1 MIKVHR
7 IFRIIILGLFLVLL
21 STFSGNGNE
30 ALVEELKELNKLYQE
45 GVLTKEEFSKSK
57 AKVLSLNKQSQK
69 NKKAKKKEL
78 TQTQQVAKKKDKKTK
93 MKDVVA
99 LGTYQ
104 EFNSYPED
112 MLKQFGIACKIMMC
126 RSKKAGQKVYSLF
139 VQHGPSYHE
148 RHPGAIIHGMAWFE
162 IMYLGKLKENKRTI
176 ERYLKE
182 GSDNKT
188 NSGKKLRF
196 TSGSKKLRSLIKMNK
211 ARKKMREALGLS
223 LNDDLAKVLKRHWL
237 LGDFLNNDKLKVKK
251 AKLDSSIKKRKKL
264 LAKYQTAI
272 KKYKEKL
279 AEGKEEG

>member
-162 IMYLGKLKENKRTI
+162 IMYLGKLKENKKAI
-176 ERYLKE
+176 EGYLKK
-182 GSDNKT
+182 GSGN
-188 NSGKKLRF
+188 NN
-196 TSGSKKLRSLIKMNK
+196 KLRSLIKMNNG
-211 ARKKMREALGLS
+211 RKKMREALGLS
-223 LNDDLAKVLKRHWL
+223 LNDDLAKVLKREWL

-251 AKLDSSIKKRKKL
+251 VKLDPSVKKRKKL
-264 LAKYQTAI
+264 LTKYQSAI

-279 AEGKEEG
+279 AEERDEG